1 LELFL
6 FYLQRLQH
14 WEVIVVGAGPCGL
27 SCAASFTSVGLSTL
41 VLEKGCLVDSIYRFP
56 DGMRFFSGPEG
67 LQIGKRSLSC
77 AGEHPT
83 RAEALAYY
91 RQIIFDLRLKVRIST
106 PVVRIDGTDED
117 FRVHTPSG
125 ELSAEKVVIA
135 TGYYGWPNL
144 LHIPGESLA
153 KVMHYFKD
161 EHPYAGTRVM
171 VIGGRNSAGNA
182 ALALAD
188 VGAEVTLVHR
198 GDRFSMKPWILDAVD
213 EAISAGRIRAYRNTR
228 ALKIHAASVSLA
240 TPLGDVVVGNDF
252 VFAMTGYHANH
263 DFLRANH
270 IPLKPDAE
278 TLETGRRGIY
288 LAGAMLSG
296 ADGCEVNIENGRAHG
311 ERILR
316 SLCSASRLISCR

>member
-1 LELFL
+1 
-6 FYLQRLQH
+6 LQH

-125 ELSAEKVVIA
+125 ELTCLSQLGSSAAGKPFRISGGVQKVSTTKWVCV
-135 TGYYGWPNL
+135 L
-144 LHIPGESLA
+144 GESSWS
-153 KVMHYFKD
+153 HQ
-161 EHPYAGTRVM
+161 
-171 VIGGRNSAGNA
+171 
-182 ALALAD
+182 
-188 VGAEVTLVHR
+188 
-198 GDRFSMKPWILDAVD
+198 AVR
-213 EAISAGRIRAYRNTR
+213 S
-228 ALKIHAASVSLA
+228 
-240 TPLGDVVVGNDF
+240 
-252 VFAMTGYHANH
+252 FAM
-263 DFLRANH
+263 
-270 IPLKPDAE
+270 
-278 TLETGRRGIY
+278 
-288 LAGAMLSG
+288 
-296 ADGCEVNIENGRAHG
+296 
-311 ERILR
+311 R
-316 SLCSASRLISCR
+316 S